1 MLETFIQ
8 KWKNSKDYLREVA
21 EVMPDHL
28 YDFKPTPEVLSFRE
42 QLDHTIK
49 AVVWNCGKYLTTERY
64 PGPLKKEPSTK
75 EELLDLLDGVFAYA
89 EGVIRNLKAENLEE
103 RVESFADILTKRQIL
118 ELMDDHVTHHRGQ
131 MILYLRLCGIAAPKY
146 RGW

>member
-49 AVVWNCGKYLTTERY
+49 AVVWSCGKYLTTERY

-75 EELLDLLDGVFAYA
+75 EELLAQLQALQA
-89 EGVIRNLKAENLEE
+89 
-103 RVESFADILTKRQIL
+103 QIEAL
-118 ELMDDHVTHHRGQ
+118 GE
-131 MILYLRLCGIAAPKY
+131 
-146 RGW
+146 